1 MRLFAK
7 NRDKALRVM
16 SIFILVWIILLSS
29 VFFVK
34 TKYNF
39 FPQLIESW
47 TASTEKQ
54 AFPAINQ
61 DGLST
66 AQKKVVDLLKKEY
79 ASQPDGEKYSGGSEA
94 WCADFVSWV
103 LYRANVPL
111 INPNTDS
118 WRIPGTKT
126 MKTFYETNQRFKSS
140 KEDYTPQVGDVAFYD
155 NPSPYGQHVNFVL
168 KYENGLLTTIGG
180 NEPGGI
186 RISTHDIKSDPGFLG
201 YGLLS
206 E

>member
-1 MRLFAK
+1 MKPSAK

-16 SIFILVWIILLSS
+16 SIFILVWIIALSS

-47 TASTEKQ
+47 TTSTEKQ
-54 AFPAINQ
+54 AFPDISTN
-61 DGLST
+61 GLSDT
-66 AQKKVVDLLKKEY
+66 QKKVVDILKQEY
-79 ASQPDGEKYSGGSEA
+79 VSQPDGTKYSGGNEP

-111 INPNTDS
+111 INPNSDS

-126 MKTFYETNQRFKSS
+126 MRTFYEVNQRFESS
-140 KEDYTPQVGDVAFYD
+140 KSDYIPKLGDVALYD
-155 NPSPYGQHVNFVL
+155 NPSTYGQHVNLVL
-168 KYENGLLTTIGG
+168 KYDNGQLTTIGG

-186 RISTHDIKSDPGFLG
+186 RISTHDIKNDPGFLG
-201 YGLLS
+201 YGLLD
-206 E
+206 